1 MELSVNMSNGTAS
14 EAHNYCSVFVTLTRV
29 LFVNLNGIKQQD
41 VHIAMPCKQN
51 VCILA
56 YS

>member
-1 MELSVNMSNGTAS
+1 MSNGTAS

-41 VHIAMPCKQN
+41 VHIDMPCKQN